1 MSQLGKTFTER
12 YCNFFKFFADSQR
25 SIKEI
30 TSFIK
35 INSLPKMSSSYNKI
49 HLNMIDT
56 KNLNILFHIIRKSKS
71 DNECLEKL
79 KLLIEQYNIN
89 YNIFDINRRTLP
101 FYTCVKGYLNSTK
114 YLIEKMDYDIT
125 IKDNKDET
133 LFFSA
138 IRSYNIELVKYLDK
152 KYIGWLFEPN
162 KEYNSCI
169 FNIFKKSMKDEGE
182 NKIKN
187 LFKFIIEKG
196 FNIEQKNSNNVSFRD
211 LCTSYK
217 VDNYLDDV
225 LKEKN
230 KINSNGNST
239 NNIVKDNKNKKVNGV
254 VNHIN
259 GKIDIKKSSNTN
271 MNKDNNQIKKK
282 ETKDTIK
289 DEEKKINSSDS
300 STSLNHVTKNTSQ
313 SNVIKTNGI
322 TKNSEKKEIMSTN
335 KKEKKKCCLF
345 VTRNNELINNKIYEK
360 LASHEVLK
368 ERYLNKINN
377 SLEIPSFEK
386 GRINIIR
393 RSLSKED

>member
-30 TSFIK
+30 TSFIT

-125 IKDNKDET
+125 IKDNKEET

-230 KINSNGNST
+230 KIIGNGNSIS
-239 NNIVKDNKNKKVNGV
+239 NIIKDNKNKKVNGV
-254 VNHIN
+254 VNHVN
-259 GKIDIKKSSNTN
+259 GKIDIRKSSNTN
-271 MNKDNNQIKKK
+271 INKDNNQTKRKD
-282 ETKDTIK
+282 TKDTIK
-289 DEEKKINSSDS
+289 NEEKKINSSDS
-300 STSLNHVTKNTSQ
+300 STSLNHVTKITSQ
-313 SNVIKTNGI
+313 SSVIKTNGI
-322 TKNSEKKEIMSTN
+322 DKNSEKKEIMSTN

-345 VTRNNELINNKIYEK
+345 VTRSNELINNKIYEK
-360 LASHEVLK
+360 LASNEVLK
-368 ERYLNKINN
+368 EKYLNKINN

-393 RSLSKED
+393 KSLSKED